1 MASTIMRKSRHK
13 LFDMKRLGNIY
24 GKIILRENLELAFDK
39 AKKGK
44 TWQDK
49 VKYAEAHRKE
59 LLDKLEIILRQRE
72 YKTSQYRT
80 KTIYE
85 PKKRIIYILPF
96 YPDRIVQHAIM
107 NVLEPY
113 WDRIMHYHSYACR
126 KGKGQH
132 KGSSQCMKYIRQS
145 PYCLK
150 CDISKFYPSVNHE
163 ILYRILKRKI
173 KCKYTLELLK
183 EIIDSV
189 PGKTNVP
196 IGNYLSQWLGNMYL
210 NELDDYIKHRLH
222 IKHYIRYCDDFVLF
236 GQKQEL
242 ADAILPIKAFIRDK
256 LNMKMSKCDLFP
268 VSRGIDFLG
277 YRHFPNNYILL
288 RKSTAK
294 RVKKRIK
301 GLVWQVRHDKIS
313 KQSAMGSIESTRG
326 WIKWANT
333 HNLAM
338 KLKLEEVKKTIEAFY
353 GICQGAKSGRRKAQA
368 GQHTGQRNNRP
379 SISTDRQQVQQ

>member
-1 MASTIMRKSRHK
+1 MNIC
-13 LFDMKRLGNIY
+13 MKRLGNIY
-24 GKIILRENLELAFDK
+24 SKIISRENLELAFDK

-59 LLDKLEIILRQRE
+59 LLDKLETVLRKRR
-72 YKTSQYRT
+72 YKTSPYRT
-80 KTIYE
+80 KVIYE

-132 KGSSQCMKYIRQS
+132 KGSRQCMKYIKQS

-163 ILYRILKRKI
+163 ILYRILQRKI
-173 KCKYTLELLK
+173 KCKYTLELLQ

-189 PGKTNVP
+189 PGESNVP

-210 NELDDYIKHRLH
+210 NELDDFVKHTLH
-222 IKHYIRYCDDFVLF
+222 IKRYIRYCDDFVLF
-236 GQKQEL
+236 GEKHEL
-242 ADAILPIKAFIRDK
+242 ADIIPLIKAFVCDR
-256 LNMKMSKCDLFP
+256 LSMKMSKCDLFP
-268 VSRGIDFLG
+268 VTRGIDFLG
-277 YRHFPNNYILL
+277 YRHFPNDYILL

-294 RVKKRIK
+294 RVRKRIK
-301 GLVWQVRHDKIS
+301 GLVWEVKHGKKS
-313 KQSAMGSIESTRG
+313 KRSAIGSIESTKG
-326 WIKWANT
+326 WIRWANT

-338 KLKLEEVKKTIEAFY
+338 KLQLEEVKKTIEAL
-353 GICQGAKSGRRKAQA
+353 
-368 GQHTGQRNNRP
+368 
-379 SISTDRQQVQQ
+379 